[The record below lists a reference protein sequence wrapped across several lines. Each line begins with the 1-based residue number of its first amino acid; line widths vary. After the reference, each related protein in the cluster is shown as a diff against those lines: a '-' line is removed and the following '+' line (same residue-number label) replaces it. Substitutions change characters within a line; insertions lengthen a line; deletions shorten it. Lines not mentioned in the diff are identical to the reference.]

1 MDAPNDILFM
11 NEYLYENDL
20 LTNFARLQAQS
31 GQRKAMVVVGVAFV
45 LVGFAIVASGHLF
58 GWAGMLLAAVGLFCL
73 WYQQGL
79 HHRLARH
86 YIDAIEQDTG
96 SFGNRFRRIAVSS
109 DGAMV
114 FARDGRSRYFPF
126 EKLERVL
133 ADDLMFVLIFGE
145 EGLVVPRA
153 SFIQGTA
160 EDFETFLSSRSS

>member
-1 MDAPNDILFM
+1 MEPSNDILFM
-11 NEYLYENDL
+11 SEYLYENDL

-31 GQRKAMVVVGVAFV
+31 GQRKAIIAAGIVFM
-45 LVGFAIVASGHLF
+45 LVGATIAVSGHAF
-58 GWAGMLLAAVGLFCL
+58 GWTGMLLAAVGLFCL

-96 SFGNRFRRIAVSS
+96 SFGNRFRRVAVSL

-126 EKLERVL
+126 ERLDRVL
-133 ADDLMFVLIFGE
+133 ADDLMFVLIFGD

-160 EDFETFLSSRSS
+160 EDFEAFLSTRGS